1 MVNCRKTLIVCKA
14 VAGFLRQYALTL
26 LLGETRLQAG
36 NDEFVSSA
44 MVGHERVRELFK
56 NQCQT
61 LYPDYK
67 TLMVGSRWLQD
78 LQQYKSAL
86 ERVVNEDGVSVARG
100 RRPWETTKKDKA
112 EPSVSLNTALPDW
125 RPC

>member
-1 MVNCRKTLIVCKA
+1 MAAQTILPALLFDFYTSDRLTPLLALALTKVKQMFTTVVNCRKTLIVFKA

-26 LLGETRLQAG
+26 LLGKVWLQAG
-36 NDEFVSSA
+36 NDEFGASA

-78 LQQYKSAL
+78 LQQYKSAF
-86 ERVVNEDGVSVARG
+86 
-100 RRPWETTKKDKA
+100 
-112 EPSVSLNTALPDW
+112 
-125 RPC
+125 